1 MIRNSMKKK
10 TRTTLILGAFMALFA
25 WASFMTPPALAAD
38 NGALKCN
45 VLPQN
50 ICSSAKNKST
60 DARQSGILVLL
71 NTILGILT
79 GLVGVAAVG
88 AFVYAGIMYSSA
100 GGKSD
105 QVAKAKTI
113 MVNTVIGLIAFAIM
127 GALLQWLI
135 PGGLF

>member
-1 MIRNSMKKK
+1 MKKK
-10 TRTTLILGAFMALFA
+10 TRRTLIV
-25 WASFMTPPALAAD
+25 
-38 NGALKCN
+38 GALTVALSWAGLVASPVMAAGNGVTCN
-45 VLPQN
+45 VLPQA
-50 ICSSAKNKST
+50 ICDQAKNKST
-60 DARQSGILVLL
+60 DSKNSPVLILL
-71 NTILGILT
+71 NTILGIMT

-113 MVNTVIGLIAFAIM
+113 MINTVIGVVAFALM
-127 GALLQWLI
+127 GAVLQWLI

>member
-10 TRTTLILGAFMALFA
+10 TKLTLILGAFMTLFA
-25 WASFMTPPALAAD
+25 WANITAPLALAAD
-38 NGALKCN
+38 GGGLTCN
-45 VLPQN
+45 ILPQS
-50 ICSSAKNKST
+50 ICSAAKNKST
-60 DARQSGILVLL
+60 DPKQSGILIML
-71 NTILGILT
+71 NTALGILT

-105 QVAKAKTI
+105 KVAKAKTI
-113 MVNTVIGLIAFAIM
+113 MVNTVIGLVAFAIM